1 MLNYCKLTT
10 KYFMVLTVFL
20 SIVICLF
27 FMIRISPDSIFFKQT
42 KTNSPEKSKLV
53 EKNEINFLT
62 EYPDLDQ
69 EKCIKTGILFG
80 GD

>member
-1 MLNYCKLTT
+1 
-10 KYFMVLTVFL
+10 MVLTVFL
-20 SIVICLF
+20 FFVIC
-27 FMIRISPDSIFFKQT
+27 MCIIIRISPDSIFLKQT
-42 KTNSPEKSKLV
+42 KTNSPEKSKSV